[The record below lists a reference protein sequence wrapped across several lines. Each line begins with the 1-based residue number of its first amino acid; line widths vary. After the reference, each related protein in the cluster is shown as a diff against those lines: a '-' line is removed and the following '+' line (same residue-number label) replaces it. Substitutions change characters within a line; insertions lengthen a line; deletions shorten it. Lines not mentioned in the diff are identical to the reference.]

1 MCNKSNG
8 YWYLIGLTLLYK
20 IIDMIKLLTVP
31 EFKAQ
36 IKNND
41 VQLLDVRTEMEY
53 ALGKIDGSTLINV
66 QSSDFMDQAKKYI
79 NFQKPIYI
87 YCRSGA
93 RSHMAAKILENMGA
107 KEIFDLQGGFLS
119 WSQNNK

>member
-1 MCNKSNG
+1 
-8 YWYLIGLTLLYK
+8 
-20 IIDMIKLLTVP
+20 MIKLLTVP

-36 IKNND
+36 INNND
-41 VQLLDVRTEMEY
+41 VQLIDVRTEMEY
-53 ALGKIDGSTLINV
+53 SLGKIDGSTLINV

-79 NFQKPIYI
+79 DFKKSIFI

-119 WSQNNK
+119 WGQNNK